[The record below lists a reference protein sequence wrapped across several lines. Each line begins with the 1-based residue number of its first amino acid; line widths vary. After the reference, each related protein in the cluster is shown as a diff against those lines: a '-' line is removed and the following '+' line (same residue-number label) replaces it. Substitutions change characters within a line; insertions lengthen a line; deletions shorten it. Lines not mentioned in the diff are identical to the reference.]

1 MLGPSGPAEP
11 GPFRTQSLGLVLP
24 PRALAVSANGWY
36 VFRPAELVVS
46 SPDPNGRTVD
56 VVSRAT
62 VIDFR
67 IAVGLGRRLDLTA
80 ALPIFV
86 DVRGAGSDALST
98 QKPSAISGAAFGDG
112 RLGVRANLLSAR
124 SFRLM
129 LRNEWSL
136 PTGSENKYAGDG
148 AATSTLALSAVWD
161 YSGWV
166 IAYETGY
173 KASHAVRFGDLRLG
187 SAMLNNLGFA
197 RDILPGH
204 ELTVGIESWVQPVL
218 VSAPKSDVPNT
229 SGATPIPAEWLLNVQ
244 WRPEFMPAW
253 FWLGGGSALPLSH
266 RNTAGAPFAD
276 SQFIAPSAARIRLGL
291 GAGFLLGGQ

>member
-36 VFRPAELVVS
+36 LFRPAELGVS

-86 DVRGAGSDALST
+86 DVRGAGPDAIAT
-98 QKPSAISGAAFGDG
+98 QKPAPISGAAFGDP
-112 RLGVRANLLSAR
+112 RLGVRANLLSAQY
-124 SFRLM
+124 FRLM

-136 PTGSENKYAGDG
+136 PFGNEAMYAGDG

-161 YSGWV
+161 YAGWV

-187 SAMLNNLGFA
+187 SSMLNNLGFA
-197 RDILPGH
+197 RDILRGH
-204 ELTVGIESWVQPVL
+204 ELTVGVELWAQPVL
-218 VSAPKSDVPNT
+218 VSAPKSDVPST

-253 FWLGGGSALPLSH
+253 FWLGGGSALPIS
-266 RNTAGAPFAD
+266 RRDTAGAPFAD
-276 SQFIAPSAARIRLGL
+276 SHFIAPSAARIRLGL